1 MRERAW
7 RLLVAHYQSLHPG
20 EVPTGN
26 YPSSVDQLEFQQLCD
41 EETEDEPVIVA
52 DLGEETFLHFPFR
65 TLLSLPQC
73 SHFKHIPL
81 ITKL

>member
-7 RLLVAHYQSLHPG
+7 RLLVTHYQSLHPG

-26 YPSSVDQLEFQQLCD
+26 YPSSVDLLEFQQLCD
-41 EETEDEPVIVA
+41 EETEDEPVIIA
-52 DLGEETFLHFPFR
+52 DLSEQKFLHFLFM
-65 TLLSLPQC
+65 TLFSLLQC
-73 SHFKHIPL
+73 SHFKHTPL